1 MGMIIKGLQK
11 LTLIDYP
18 DKVACTIFTFGC
30 NFRCGYCHN
39 PELIVED
46 ETPEIKKED
55 ILNFLKEREGF
66 LDAVCVTGGE
76 PTINKE
82 LPVFISEIKSLGYL
96 VKLDTNGFNPEMIE
110 DLIDKKLID
119 YIAMDIKAPIE
130 FYDEVARVKVNK
142 DAIKKSVEIIK
153 NKMGSNYEF
162 RITVVPGL
170 FKEEHI
176 KMIGRWL
183 GSIKNFYIQQFRNIR
198 VLDEEFEKIQPFKKE
213 DLEKFCNMFKEYFE
227 CCGIR
232 GL

>member
-183 GSIKNFYIQQFRNIR
+183 GSI
-198 VLDEEFEKIQPFKKE
+198 
-213 DLEKFCNMFKEYFE
+213 DLFKEYFE
-227 CCGIR
+227 HCSIR